1 MTITFFSNF
10 MNIHQLPFCEELMKH
25 IGAENFKFVATRQ
38 MDPDR
43 VQMGFEDM
51 NVTKPFVVRAY
62 EGGEA
67 AETAKRLAV
76 ESDVAIIGSAPSEYL
91 LERMK
96 HNKLTFK
103 YNERILKRGD
113 WMWFHPVLHRFIRR
127 TFTKNKNKNLYVLCA
142 SAYTKRDLSLFGFP
156 KDKCFKWGYFPE
168 MEPYPNYGYL
178 LEKKLGLKRPGV
190 SILWAGRLIGLKHP
204 EVALSVAKHLKER
217 GTEFEMNIIGDGPLR
232 PELDKKV
239 SALGLSDKVHLLG
252 AQSHDFVLDEMEKA
266 DIFLFTSDRNEGWG
280 AVLNEAMNA
289 GCAVVADKNIG
300 SVPFLIRDGVN
311 GHTYNARESNRRDK
325 IIDRL
330 VSDKAYRNVLGH
342 AAWDT
347 MNLQWTIQN
356 AVEKLIQLINNKS
369 TGHSI
374 VPIDGPCSMA

>member
-1 MTITFFSNF
+1 
-10 MNIHQLPFCEELMKH
+10 MKH
-25 IGAENFKFVATRQ
+25 IGAENFKFVATSQ

-67 AETAKRLAV
+67 AETANRLAV
-76 ESDVAIIGSAPSEYL
+76 ESDVAIIGSSPSEYL
-91 LERMK
+91 FERMK
-96 HNKLTFK
+96 YNKLTFK

-113 WMWFHPVLHRFIRR
+113 WMLFHPVLHRFIRR

-168 MEPYPNYGYL
+168 MKPYPDYEYL
-178 LEKKLGLKRPGV
+178 REKKSGLKRPGV
-190 SILWAGRLIGLKHP
+190 SILWAGRLIGWKHP
-204 EVALSVAKHLKER
+204 EVALSVARHLKEK

-232 PELDKKV
+232 SDLEKEV
-239 SALGLSDKVHLLG
+239 SVLGLSDTVHLLG

-300 SVPFLIRDGVN
+300 SVPFLIQDRVN
-311 GHTYNARESNRRDK
+311 GCMYNGGDINSILGTVMA
-325 IIDRL
+325 L
-330 VSDKAYRNVLGH
+330 VQSPEKMATLSKNAVQTIQQS
-342 AAWDT
+342 WS
-347 MNLQWTIQN
+347 IQN
-356 AVEKLIQLINNKS
+356 ATNNLMNFIYGINN
-369 TGHSI
+369 GLI
-374 VPIDGPCSMA
+374 PALEGPCSNA

>member
-25 IGAENFKFVATRQ
+25 IGAESFKFVATRQ

-51 NVTKPFVVRAY
+51 NVTKPFVIRAY

-91 LERMK
+91 FERMK
-96 HNKLTFK
+96 YNKLTFK
-103 YNERILKRGD
+103 YHERILKRGD
-113 WMWFHPVLHRFIRR
+113 WMLFHPVLHRFIRR

-168 MEPYPNYGYL
+168 MKPYLDYEYL
-178 LEKKLGLKRPGV
+178 REKKSGLKRPGV
-190 SILWAGRLIGLKHP
+190 SILWAGRLIGWKHP
-204 EVALSVAKHLKER
+204 EVALSVAKHLKAK
-217 GTEFEMNIIGDGPLR
+217 GSEFEMNIIGDGPLR
-232 PELDKKV
+232 LELEKKV
-239 SALGLSDKVHLLG
+239 SALALSDKVHLLG

-300 SVPFLIRDGVN
+300 SVPFLIQDGVN
-311 GHTYNARESNRRDK
+311 GCMYNSGDFCSILGAVTTLIQSPEKRAMFS
-325 IIDRL
+325 
-330 VSDKAYRNVLGH
+330 RNAVQTIQQT
-342 AAWDT
+342 WS
-347 MNLQWTIQN
+347 IQN
-356 AVEKLIQLINNKS
+356 ATNNFMS
-369 TGHSI
+369 F
-374 VPIDGPCSMA
+374 IDMLNNGLLPTLEGPCSKA

>member
-76 ESDVAIIGSAPSEYL
+76 ESDVAIIGSAPSAYL
-91 LERMK
+91 FERMK
-96 HNKLTFK
+96 YNKLTFK

-113 WMWFHPVLHRFIRR
+113 WMLFHPVLHRFIRR

-168 MEPYPNYGYL
+168 MKSYPDYEYL
-178 LEKKLGLKRPGV
+178 REKKSGLKRLGV
-190 SILWAGRLIGLKHP
+190 SILWAGRLIGWKHP
-204 EVALSVAKHLKER
+204 EVALSVAKHLKEK

-232 PELDKKV
+232 LELEKKV
-239 SALGLSDKVHLLG
+239 SALALSDKVHLLG
-252 AQSHDFVLDEMEKA
+252 AQSHDSVLDEMEKA

-300 SVPFLIRDGVN
+300 SVPFLIQDDVN
-311 GHTYNARESNRRDK
+311 GCMYNSSNINSILDAVTTLIQSPEKRATISK
-325 IIDRL
+325 NAVQTIQQTW
-330 VSDKAYRNVLGH
+330 S
-342 AAWDT
+342 
-347 MNLQWTIQN
+347 IQN
-356 AVEKLIQLINNKS
+356 ATNNLMS
-369 TGHSI
+369 YIYGLNNGLL
-374 VPIDGPCSMA
+374 PALEGPCSKA

>member
-113 WMWFHPVLHRFIRR
+113 WMWFHPVLHRFIRK
-127 TFTKNKNKNLYVLCA
+127 TFTKNKDKNLYVLCA

-156 KDKCFKWGYFPE
+156 KEKCFKWGYFPE
-168 MEPYPNYGYL
+168 MKSYPDYEYL
-178 LEKKLGLKRPGV
+178 RERKSGLKRPGV
-190 SILWAGRLIGLKHP
+190 SILWAGGLIGWKHP
-204 EVALSVAKHLKER
+204 EVAISVAKYLNEK
-217 GTEFEMNIIGDGPLR
+217 GTEFELNIIGDGPLR
-232 PELDKKV
+232 PDLDKKV
-239 SALGLSDKVHLLG
+239 SALGLSDKVHLRG
-252 AQSHDFVLDEMEKA
+252 AQSHDFVLESMEKA

-289 GCAVVADKNIG
+289 GCAVVTDKNIG
-300 SVPFLIRDGVN
+300 SVPFLIEDGVN
-311 GHTYNARESNRRDK
+311 GCMYNRSNINSILEAVTTLIQSPEKRAA
-325 IIDRL
+325 L
-330 VSDKAYRNVLGH
+330 SNKAVQTIQQT
-342 AAWDT
+342 WS
-347 MNLQWTIQN
+347 IQN
-356 AVEKLIQLINNKS
+356 ATNNLMSFIYGINNGLLS
-369 TGHSI
+369 
-374 VPIDGPCSMA
+374 DLEGPCSKA

>member
-67 AETAKRLAV
+67 TETAKRLAV

-91 LERMK
+91 FERMK
-96 HNKLTFK
+96 YNKLTFK

-113 WMWFHPVLHRFIRR
+113 WMLFHPVLHRFIRR

-168 MEPYPNYGYL
+168 MKPYPNYGYI

-190 SILWAGRLIGLKHP
+190 SILWVGRLIGWKHP
-204 EVALSVAKHLKER
+204 EVALSVAKHLKEK
-217 GTEFEMNIIGDGPLR
+217 GVEFDLNIIGDGPLR

-252 AQSHDFVLDEMEKA
+252 AQSHDFVLDAMEKA

-289 GCAVVADKNIG
+289 GCAVVADRNIG
-300 SVPFLIRDGVN
+300 SVPFLIEAGVN
-311 GHTYNARESNRRDK
+311 GCIYNGGEVNSILETVTDLIQSSERRVTLSK
-325 IIDRL
+325 NAVQTIQQTW
-330 VSDKAYRNVLGH
+330 S
-342 AAWDT
+342 
-347 MNLQWTIQN
+347 IQN
-356 AVEKLIQLINNKS
+356 ATNNLMSFIYGLKN
-369 TGHSI
+369 GLLP
-374 VPIDGPCSMA
+374 VLVGPCSKA

>member
-62 EGGEA
+62 EGEA
-67 AETAKRLAV
+67 GRQEALRLAV
-76 ESDVAIIGSAPSEYL
+76 DSDVVIIGSAPSIYL
-91 LERMK
+91 SERMK

-113 WMWFHPVLHRFIRR
+113 WMLFHPVLYKSIRQ
-127 TFTKNKNKNLYVLCA
+127 TFTKNKDKNFYVLCA
-142 SAYTKRDLSLFGFP
+142 SAYTRRDLSLYGFP
-156 KDKCFKWGYFPE
+156 KEKCFKWGYFPE
-168 MEPYPNYGYL
+168 MKHYSGFEQL
-178 LEKKLGLKRPGV
+178 RERKAGLKHPGV
-190 SILWAGRLIGLKHP
+190 SILWAGRLIGWKHP
-204 EVALSVAKHLKER
+204 EVALSVARNLQKK
-217 GTEFEMNIIGDGPLR
+217 GVAYSMNIIGDGPLR
-232 PELDKKV
+232 EDLEKEV
-239 SALGLSDKVHLLG
+239 NSHGLSDSVHLLG
-252 AQSHDFVLDEMEKA
+252 AQPHEVVLEEMEKA

-300 SVPFLIRDGVN
+300 SVPFLIKDGVN
-311 GHTYNARESNRRDK
+311 GLTY
-325 IIDRL
+325 
-330 VSDKAYRNVLGH
+330 
-342 AAWDT
+342 
-347 MNLQWTIQN
+347 
-356 AVEKLIQLINNKS
+356 S
-369 TGHSI
+369 TGDMNGIFRAFESLMRERLLREEYGHNAWHTVNCFWNTEQATNALFELI
-374 VPIDGPCSMA
+374 DNITGGDAITPIEGPCSYA